1 MISLELRLKN
11 QRATTTTMKQ
21 SLFRKLLIDD
31 CHSSFDQFFSDEAK
45 KIMETKD
52 NDKIFK
58 FKLRLMNNTRFIG
71 ELFKRKLLFESIIL
85 DVFELLLGISSDK
98 ECVNDDTV

>member
-1 MISLELRLKN
+1 
-11 QRATTTTMKQ
+11 
-21 SLFRKLLIDD
+21 
-31 CHSSFDQFFSDEAK
+31 
-45 KIMETKD
+45 METKD
-52 NDKIFK
+52 DDKIFK

>member
-1 MISLELRLKN
+1 MIVIPALTNSSQK
-11 QRATTTTMKQ
+11 
-21 SLFRKLLIDD
+21 KL
-31 CHSSFDQFFSDEAK
+31 K
-45 KIMETKD
+45 KIKETKD
-52 NDKIFK
+52 DDKIIK

-98 ECVNDDTV
+98 DCINDDTV

>member
-1 MISLELRLKN
+1 
-11 QRATTTTMKQ
+11 
-21 SLFRKLLIDD
+21 
-31 CHSSFDQFFSDEAK
+31 
-45 KIMETKD
+45 METKD

>member
-1 MISLELRLKN
+1 
-11 QRATTTTMKQ
+11 MKL